1 MEQRIYLPLPPT
13 GLYRDI
19 QHPDDLPFSVTP
31 SLKRSTGGAGIL
43 TCFPSPTLFSL
54 GLGTD

>member
-1 MEQRIYLPLPPT
+1 
-13 GLYRDI
+13 LYRDI
-19 QHPDDLPFSVTP
+19 QHPDDLPSSVTP